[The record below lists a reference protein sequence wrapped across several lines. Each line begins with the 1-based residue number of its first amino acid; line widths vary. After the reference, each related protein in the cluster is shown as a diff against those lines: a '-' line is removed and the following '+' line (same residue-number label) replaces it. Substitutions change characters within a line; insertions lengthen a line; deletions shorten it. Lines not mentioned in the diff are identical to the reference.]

1 MKPNKFFTDAD
12 IEYIKKHTERV
23 FNLKESRDD
32 KIKQM
37 ERKNEKELEECLT
50 KL

>member
-1 MKPNKFFTDAD
+1 MKTNKFFTDAD

-23 FNLKESRDD
+23 FSDKQQRDN

-37 ERKNEKELEECLT
+37 ERKNEKELEQCL
-50 KL
+50 KN

>member
-1 MKPNKFFTDAD
+1 MKTDKFFTDAD
-12 IEYIKKHTERV
+12 IEYIKRHTERS
-23 FNLKESRDD
+23 FNLKQTRDD

-37 ERKNEKELEECLT
+37 ERKNEKELEKCLT